1 MVTTFV
7 KRSSFFDTVRM
18 RIGWWKSTKVG
29 IACLPDAKETFEG
42 AELTVLG
49 WGMTA
54 RFEGSQ
60 AEGITSYSLWEYILI
75 AVYTR
80 VNYF

>member
-1 MVTTFV
+1 M
-7 KRSSFFDTVRM
+7 SSIKLLDKTEP
-18 RIGWWKSTKVG
+18 KVG

-54 RFEGSQ
+54 KFGGSQ
-60 AEGITSYSLWEYILI
+60 AEGNFFKISKKL
-75 AVYTR
+75 
-80 VNYF
+80 F